1 MRIIHGLAAATA
13 VFVLAATPAVA
24 VTYTAIQSTIKYT
37 KQTTTKASGM
47 GNYARATSSV
57 QYDPGTN
64 TYTLRDTGDLSL
76 TSAFGPSN
84 SPVVAGAFTT
94 YTKNA
99 GAETLRLYRA
109 GQASQGITL
118 SHTGFGQWRRTA
130 PAVLV
135 TGTNVNDTYFVYG
148 TKTAA
153 SQIAAGSA
161 NYTTAADGTFTNKDG
176 VYAVTGNGTFNANF
190 GARTVSYSSTLA
202 GSREGD
208 AAALAFGTV
217 TGAGTIATAS
227 SSFKGTG
234 VTNGSGY
241 KMDVNGYF
249 FGPSAIEVGG
259 VFRLSGNNGN
269 GQGALFG
276 RQ

>member
-1 MRIIHGLAAATA
+1 MRVFNHLALATA
-13 VFVLAATPAVA
+13 ALAVSAMPASAQTFSA
-24 VTYTAIQSTIKYT
+24 VQSTVKYT
-37 KQTTTKASGM
+37 KISTTKAQGM

-57 QYDPGTN
+57 QFDPVTN
-64 TYTLRDTGDLSL
+64 TYTLRDTGNLSL

-84 SPVVAGAFTT
+84 SPVVAGAFTN
-94 YTKNA
+94 YTKNS

-109 GQASQGITL
+109 GQATQGVTL
-118 SHTGFGQWRRTA
+118 THTGFGQWRRTA
-130 PAVLV
+130 PATMI

-148 TKTAA
+148 TKTAPA
-153 SQIAAGSA
+153 QIAGGTG
-161 NYTTAADGTFTNKDG
+161 NYTTAADGTFVNKDG
-176 VYAVTGNGTFNANF
+176 VYAVTGTGTFSANF
-190 GARTVSYSSTLA
+190 GTRTVSYSSTLN

-208 AAALAFGTV
+208 AAPLAFGTL
-217 TGAGTIATAS
+217 TGNGTIATAS
-227 SSFKGTG
+227 SSFKGNG

-249 FGPSAIEVGG
+249 FGPNAIEVGG
-259 VFRLSGNNGN
+259 VFRLNGNGGN